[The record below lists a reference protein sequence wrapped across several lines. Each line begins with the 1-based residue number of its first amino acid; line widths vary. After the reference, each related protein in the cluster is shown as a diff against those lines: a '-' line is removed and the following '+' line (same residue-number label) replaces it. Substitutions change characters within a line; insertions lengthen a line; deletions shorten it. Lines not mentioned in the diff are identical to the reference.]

1 MRIFKV
7 LPVLA
12 VLLGGSPA
20 WAAPPNVEV
29 AQVEVAQ
36 APARDN
42 SVELARLKPLAD
54 KGDAAAQYN
63 VGVLYAESRNLF
75 EAARYYRLA
84 ADQNHHEAQF
94 RLASLNCNGL
104 GVPKNPGECI
114 RLYRLGA
121 DAGVTKAQVNLAAR
135 YLMGDG
141 TSADHSAAARLAKLA
156 ADKGD
161 STGQFLL
168 AMCYELGAGVPKDGG
183 EAQRLYKLSAGQGNA
198 SAQKALQRLSGQAA
212 PAQRTVSVSSLAV
225 ALRRQGGVL
234 MVPAV
239 LNETV
244 TANFVVDSGA
254 SDVVIPENVVQAL
267 RKAGKL
273 TDADFTGN
281 QMVKL
286 ADGSIVKSR
295 TFVLRSFAVN
305 NRVLENIRA
314 SVAPGGAMPLLGQS
328 FLQRFSS
335 WSIDNE
341 HQVLLLREKQ

>member
-1 MRIFKV
+1 L

-12 VLLGGSPA
+12 VLLAGSPA
-20 WAAPPNVEV
+20 WAAP
-29 AQVEVAQ
+29 AQVDVAQ

-42 SVELARLKPLAD
+42 SAELARLKPLAD
-54 KGDAAAQYN
+54 KGDAAAQLK

-84 ADQNHHEAQF
+84 ADQNQPEAQS

-114 RLYRLGA
+114 RLYRLA
-121 DAGVTKAQVNLAAR
+121 ANAGLTRAEVNLAAR

-141 TSADHSAAARLAKLA
+141 TPANHGEAARLAKLA

-161 STGQFLL
+161 SMGQFLL
-168 AMCYELGAGVPKDGG
+168 GMCYELGAGVPKDGG
-183 EAQRLYKLSAGQGNA
+183 EAQRLYKLAAGQGNA
-198 SAQKALQRLSGQAA
+198 PAQKALQRLSGQAA
-212 PAQRTVSVSSLAV
+212 PVQRTVSVSTLAV
-225 ALRRQGGVL
+225 ALRRQAGVL
-234 MVPAV
+234 MVPV
-239 LNETV
+239 LLNESV
-244 TANFVVDSGA
+244 TALFVVDSGA
-254 SDVVIPENVVQAL
+254 ADVVIPESVVQAL

-273 TDADFTGN
+273 TDADFSGN
-281 QMVKL
+281 QVYRL

-305 NRVLENIRA
+305 NRVLENIKA
-314 SVAPGGAMPLLGQS
+314 TVAPSTATPLLGQS

-341 HQVLLLREKQ
+341 RQLLLLREKR

>member
-1 MRIFKV
+1 MRIFRL

-12 VLLGGSPA
+12 VLLAGLPA

-29 AQVEVAQ
+29 AQVDVAQ

-42 SVELARLKPLAD
+42 AAELARLKPLAD
-54 KGDAAAQYN
+54 KGDAAAQFK
-63 VGVLYAESRNLF
+63 VGVLYAENRNLF

-84 ADQNHHEAQF
+84 ADQNHPEAQF

-114 RLYRLGA
+114 RLYRLAA

-141 TSADHSAAARLAKLA
+141 TPADHGAAARLAKLA

-161 STGQFLL
+161 SMGQFLL
-168 AMCYELGAGVPKDGG
+168 GMCYELGAGVPKDGG
-183 EAQRLYKLSAGQGNA
+183 EAQRLYKLAAGQGNT

-212 PAQRTVSVSSLAV
+212 PAPRAVSVSTLAV
-225 ALRRQGGVL
+225 ALRRQAGVL
-234 MVPAV
+234 TVPAV

-254 SDVVIPENVVQAL
+254 SDVTIPENIVEAL

-273 TDADFTGN
+273 ADSDFTGN
-281 QMVKL
+281 QVYKL
-286 ADGSIVKSR
+286 ADGSIVKSK

-305 NRVLENIRA
+305 NRVLENIKA
-314 SVAPGGAMPLLGQS
+314 SVAPRGAAPLLGQS

-341 HQVLLLREKQ
+341 HQLLLLREKR

>member
-1 MRIFKV
+1 
-7 LPVLA
+7 
-12 VLLGGSPA
+12 
-20 WAAPPNVEV
+20 
-29 AQVEVAQ
+29 
-36 APARDN
+36 
-42 SVELARLKPLAD
+42 
-54 KGDAAAQYN
+54 
-63 VGVLYAESRNLF
+63 
-75 EAARYYRLA
+75 
-84 ADQNHHEAQF
+84 
-94 RLASLNCNGL
+94 
-104 GVPKNPGECI
+104 
-114 RLYRLGA
+114 
-121 DAGVTKAQVNLAAR
+121 
-135 YLMGDG
+135 MGDG

-168 AMCYELGAGVPKDGG
+168 AMCFELGAGVPKDGG